1 VPVLPLAKDL
11 FSYDPTLSPDGGKVA
26 YPAYNPAASRQL
38 PERDPKTFRRAI
50 VNPNQLVVL
59 DLVTLV
65 KTIVA
70 DPQDGTLYNDLKWTP
85 DGQRLVYLKREVD
98 DKGIPWQR
106 GIEVIDLTTKTTTRL
121 VTFDAQRFALYLL
134 LDVSPKGDHVVYGEV
149 ELATMNY
156 LSPKR
161 SIGTVSRLH
170 TTPLSPSLTSSNSR
184 PLTALAQTQNQSSGR
199 HPIRTVSRTFTSA
212 PQDGDGR
219 RPTLQLETFT
229 PKLDPPQQ
237 IALRQEDIG
246 DVGVSMPCT
255 SFFEPW
261 GSPGEDGPDD
271 VVTRQMGLPKTPP
284 LDDPIWL
291 DNEFVKEFNRRM
303 GILQAESAAVG
314 KCFDSPLYLYPQEP
328 TRVKVKVGRPVF
340 NSNLAYQD
348 GWNVVALPNG
358 TMITTAGLLDKISY
372 DYLASLS
379 LPKEGRVIE
388 RKDLRALLE
397 EYATTL
403 GLNSVESADFI
414 SHWEKTVPTTYP
426 YIFVSHYQGKDAQ
439 EILPLA
445 IEPKPDTLLQVVM
458 VFKPLSFPPSLPL
471 SPRPILPFPAREG
484 FTAVEWSGVVI
495 GN

>member
-38 PERDPKTFRRAI
+38 PERDPKTFRKAI

-59 DLVTLV
+59 DLTTQT

-85 DGQRLVYLKREVD
+85 DGKRLVYLKREVD
-98 DKGIPWQR
+98 DRGIPWQR
-106 GIEVIDLTTKTTTRL
+106 GIEVVDFTTKTTTRL

-149 ELATMNY
+149 ELGTMNY

-161 SIGTVSRLH
+161 SIGTVSLLH
-170 TTPLSPSLTSSNSR
+170 TAPLSPFLTFSNSR

-199 HPIRTVSRTFTSA
+199 HPIRTVSRTLTPAS
-212 PQDGDGR
+212 QDGDGR

-237 IALRQEDIG
+237 IAVRQDVQQPVEQPQVQRIG
-246 DVGVSMPCT
+246 CSGWLTLADAGWALGIDAPIMDT
-255 SFFEPW
+255 S
-261 GSPGEDGPDD
+261 
-271 VVTRQMGLPKTPP
+271 
-284 LDDPIWL
+284 DPELW
-291 DNEFVKEFNRRM
+291 EKMEKYA
-303 GILQAESAAVG
+303 QEHG
-314 KCFDSPLYLYPQEP
+314 KCLDSPLYLYPSSP
-328 TRVKVKVGRPVF
+328 IKVTVKVGRPVF

-348 GWNVVALPNG
+348 GWEVVALPNG
-358 TMITTAGLLDKISY
+358 TMITSAGLLDKITY
-372 DYLASLS
+372 DYAAPISI
-379 LPKEGRVIE
+379 PQEGYVVPRTQLT
-388 RKDLRALLE
+388 DLLTT
-397 EYATTL
+397 YATTL
-403 GLNSVESADFI
+403 GLNPRESSDFI

-439 EILPLA
+439 EILPLD
-445 IEPKPDTLLQVVM
+445 IEPKPDTLLQLVM
-458 VFKPLSFPPSLPL
+458 VFKPLSTIYTLPSK
-471 SPRPILPFPAREG
+471 PILPFPPRAG

-495 GN
+495 DK